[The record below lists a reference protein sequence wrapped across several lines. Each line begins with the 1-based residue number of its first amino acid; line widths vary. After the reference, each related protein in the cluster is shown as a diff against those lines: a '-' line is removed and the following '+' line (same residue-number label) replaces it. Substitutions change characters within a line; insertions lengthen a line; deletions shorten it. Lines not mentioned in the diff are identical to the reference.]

1 MLLGNATQKLKPK
14 MPARKNKKK
23 STTWKAK
30 LGCSGFSKKGWG
42 VQCSIYTK
50 KKKNRHNKIVKA
62 DETVNALT
70 CKSKVRSKIQNSEP
84 LTQISSMV
92 VY

>member
-1 MLLGNATQKLKPK
+1 MESKVRVFRFLKK
-14 MPARKNKKK
+14 R
-23 STTWKAK
+23 
-30 LGCSGFSKKGWG
+30 LGCSVFYLY
-42 VQCSIYTK
+42 QK

-84 LTQISSMV
+84 VTQISSMV